1 MKSTRIFFVA
11 FLLGIGFLWLTS
23 RADWSLHSVTAPFF
37 RRAAVWSDLQPVKGA
52 GLSPD
57 ELNNIDIYKRSRL
70 ATVYIT
76 STTVQRNIFF
86 EAYASQNLGSGFLI
100 NDAGYI
106 LTNYHVISGG
116 RQIRVTLDDQ
126 TQYDATRLDIDR
138 SDDLALIQIRP
149 RKRLT
154 FLPLGDSDKLQVGQK
169 VLAIGNPFGLEGTL
183 TTGVVSSI
191 GRTIQAN
198 QGERL
203 EGMIQTDAAING
215 GNSGGPLLDSLAAV
229 IGINTAILGEKN
241 IGIGFALP
249 INRAKALLDDYRAG
263 RVTERP
269 HLGATT
275 VPVAGDLAQALNL
288 PVKGGLL
295 IQQVQPRSS
304 ADAAGLRGATGVV
317 IVGNE
322 QLGVGGDLIMAVD
335 GQAVDREDAV
345 VRVLSRKRVG
355 DTVTLTIFRNGRTLG
370 LRMKLLR
377 APFEQSGP

>member
-1 MKSTRIFFVA
+1 MRSTRIFLTA
-11 FLLGIGFLWLTS
+11 FLIGAAFIWLTS
-23 RADWSLHSVTAPFF
+23 RADWSLQPFTSYF
-37 RRAAVWSDLQPVKGA
+37 TRRAAVWSSPEPVKGA

-57 ELNNIDIYKRSRL
+57 EVNNIDIYKRASL

-86 EAYASQNLGSGFLI
+86 QAYTSQNLGSGFLI
-100 NDAGYI
+100 NNDGYI

-116 RQIRVTLDDQ
+116 RRVRVTLDDQ
-126 TQYDATRLDIDR
+126 TQYDARPLDIDR
-138 SDDLALIQIRP
+138 SDDLALIKIDP
-149 RKRLT
+149 RKPLT
-154 FLPLGDSDKLQVGQK
+154 FLRLGDSDKLQVGQK

-198 QGERL
+198 EGERL

-215 GNSGGPLLDSLAAV
+215 GNSGGPLLDSLSNV

-269 HLGATT
+269 HFGATT
-275 VPVAGDLAQALNL
+275 VPVAGDLARALNL
-288 PVKGGLL
+288 PAEGGLL
-295 IQQVQPRSS
+295 IQQVQPQSS
-304 ADAAGLRGATGVV
+304 ASEAGLRGATGLV

-335 GQAVDREDAV
+335 GKPVDREDAL
-345 VRVLSRKRVG
+345 VRALSRKRVG
-355 DTVTLTIFRNGRTLG
+355 DTIELTIFRNGRKSNIRMTL
-370 LRMKLLR
+370 RR
-377 APFEQSGP
+377 APFNQ

>member
-1 MKSTRIFFVA
+1 MRSTRIFLTA
-11 FLLGIGFLWLTS
+11 FLIGAGFIWLTS
-23 RADWSLHSVTAPFF
+23 HADWSVQPITSFF
-37 RRAAVWSDLQPVKGA
+37 TRRAAVWSSPEPVKGA

-57 ELNNIDIYKRSRL
+57 EINNIDIYKRARL

-86 EAYASQNLGSGFLI
+86 EAYTSQNLGSGFII
-100 NDAGYI
+100 NSDGYI

-116 RQIRVTLDDQ
+116 RRIRVTLDDQ
-126 TQYDATRLDIDR
+126 TQYDAQRLDIDR
-138 SDDLALIQIRP
+138 SDDLALIKIAP
-149 RKRLT
+149 RKPLT
-154 FLPLGDSDKLQVGQK
+154 FLRLGDSDKLQVGQK

-198 QGERL
+198 EGERL

-215 GNSGGPLLDSLAAV
+215 GNSGGPLLDSLSNV

-269 HLGATT
+269 HFGATT

-288 PVKGGLL
+288 PAQGGLL
-295 IQQVQPRSS
+295 IQQVEPQSS
-304 ADAAGLRGATGVV
+304 AAAAGLRGATDLV

-335 GQAVDREDAV
+335 GNPVEREDAL
-345 VRVLSRKRVG
+345 VRVMARKRVG
-355 DTVTLTIFRNGRTLG
+355 DTIDLTIFRNGRKLNIRMTL
-370 LRMKLLR
+370 RR
-377 APFEQSGP
+377 APLNQ

>member
-1 MKSTRIFFVA
+1 MRSSRIFLFA
-11 FLLGIGFLWLTS
+11 FLIGIGFVWITS
-23 RADWSLHSVTAPFF
+23 RADWSLRSALSPLF
-37 RRAAVWSDLQPVKGA
+37 RRAAVWSSPERVKGS
-52 GLSPD
+52 GLSAD
-57 ELNNIDIYKRSRL
+57 ELNNIDIYKHARL

-86 EAYASQNLGSGFLI
+86 EPYAAQNLGSGFLI
-100 NDAGYI
+100 NQDGYI

-126 TQYDATRLDIDR
+126 TQYNATRLDIDR
-138 SDDLALIQIRP
+138 SDDLAIIKINP
-149 RKRLT
+149 RKPLP
-154 FLPLGDSDKLQVGQK
+154 FLQLGDSDRLQVGQK

-191 GRTIQAN
+191 GRSIQAN

-215 GNSGGPLLDSLAAV
+215 GNSGGPLLDSQAAV

-249 INRAKALLDDYRAG
+249 IDRAKALLDDYRAG

-269 HLGATT
+269 HFGATT

-288 PVKGGLL
+288 PASGGLL
-295 IQQVQPRSS
+295 IQQVQPNSS
-304 ADAAGLRGATGVV
+304 ADAAGLHGAQGLV

-322 QLGVGGDLIMAVD
+322 QLGVGGDLIVSVD
-335 GQAVDREDAV
+335 GQPVDREDAMI
-345 VRVLSRKRVG
+345 RILSRKRVG
-355 DTVTLTIFRNGRTLG
+355 DTVNVTIFRNGRSLDV
-370 LRMKLLR
+370 RMKLLR
-377 APFEQSGP
+377 APFDQGGY

>member
-1 MKSTRIFFVA
+1 MGA
-11 FLLGIGFLWLTS
+11 GFIWLTS
-23 RADWSLHSVTAPFF
+23 QANWSLQPLTSFF
-37 RRAAVWSDLQPVKGA
+37 TRRAAVWSSPEPVKGA

-57 ELNNIDIYKRSRL
+57 ELNNIEIYKRARL

-86 EAYASQNLGSGFLI
+86 EAYTSQNLGSGFII
-100 NDAGYI
+100 NSDGFI
-106 LTNYHVISGG
+106 LTNFHVISGG
-116 RQIRVTLDDQ
+116 RRIRVTLDDQ
-126 TQYDATRLDIDR
+126 TQYDAQRLDIDR
-138 SDDLALIQIRP
+138 SDDLALIKITP
-149 RKRLT
+149 RKPLT
-154 FLPLGDSDKLQVGQK
+154 FLRLGDSDKLQVGQK

-198 QGERL
+198 EGERL

-215 GNSGGPLLDSLAAV
+215 GNSGGPLLDSLSNV

-269 HLGATT
+269 HFGATT
-275 VPVAGDLAQALNL
+275 VPVAGDLAEALDL
-288 PVKGGLL
+288 PAQGGLL
-295 IQQVQPRSS
+295 IQQVEPQSS
-304 ADAAGLRGATGVV
+304 AAAAGLRGATGLV

-335 GQAVDREDAV
+335 GNPVEREDAL
-345 VRVLSRKRVG
+345 VRVMARKRVG
-355 DTVTLTIFRNGRTLG
+355 DTIDLTIFRNGRKLNIRMTL
-370 LRMKLLR
+370 RR
-377 APFEQSGP
+377 APF

>member
-1 MKSTRIFFVA
+1 MKSTRIFLVA
-11 FLLGIGFLWLTS
+11 FLIGAAFIWLTS
-23 RADWSLHSVTAPFF
+23 HADWSLQPFTSF
-37 RRAAVWSDLQPVKGA
+37 FARRAAVWSSPEPVKGA
-52 GLSPD
+52 GLSAD
-57 ELNNIDIYKRSRL
+57 EINNIDIYKRASL

-86 EAYASQNLGSGFLI
+86 EAYTSQNLGSGFLI
-100 NDAGYI
+100 NNDGYI

-116 RQIRVTLDDQ
+116 RRVRVTLEDQ
-126 TQYDATRLDIDR
+126 SQYDAKPLDIDR
-138 SDDLALIQIRP
+138 SDDLALIMIEP
-149 RKRLT
+149 RKPLT
-154 FLPLGDSDKLQVGQK
+154 FLRLGDSDKLQVGQK

-198 QGERL
+198 EGERL

-215 GNSGGPLLDSLAAV
+215 GNSGGPLLDSLSNV

-269 HLGATT
+269 HFGAAT
-275 VPVAGDLAQALNL
+275 VPVAGDLARALNL
-288 PVKGGLL
+288 PAEGGLL
-295 IQQVQPRSS
+295 IQQVEPKSS
-304 ADAAGLRGATGVV
+304 ASEAGLRGATGLV

-335 GQAVDREDAV
+335 GKPVDREDAL

-355 DTVTLTIFRNGRTLG
+355 DTIELTIFRSGRKLNIRMTL
-370 LRMKLLR
+370 RR
-377 APFEQSGP
+377 APFNQ

>member
-1 MKSTRIFFVA
+1 MRSTRIFLIA
-11 FLLGIGFLWLTS
+11 FLIGAAFIWLTS
-23 RADWSLHSVTAPFF
+23 RADWSLQPFTSYF
-37 RRAAVWSDLQPVKGA
+37 TRRAAVWSSPEPVKGA

-57 ELNNIDIYKRSRL
+57 EVNNIDIYKRASL

-86 EAYASQNLGSGFLI
+86 QAYTSQNLGSGFLI
-100 NDAGYI
+100 NNDGYI

-116 RQIRVTLDDQ
+116 RRVRVTLDDQ
-126 TQYDATRLDIDR
+126 TQYDARPLDIDR
-138 SDDLALIQIRP
+138 SDDLALIKIDP
-149 RKRLT
+149 RKPLT
-154 FLPLGDSDKLQVGQK
+154 FLRLGDSDKLQVGQK

-198 QGERL
+198 EGERL

-215 GNSGGPLLDSLAAV
+215 GNSGGPLLDSLSNV

-269 HLGATT
+269 HFGATT
-275 VPVAGDLAQALNL
+275 VPVAGDLARALNL
-288 PVKGGLL
+288 PAEGGLL
-295 IQQVQPRSS
+295 IQQVQPQSS
-304 ADAAGLRGATGVV
+304 ASEAGLRGATGLV

-335 GQAVDREDAV
+335 GKPVDREDAL
-345 VRVLSRKRVG
+345 VRALSRKRVG
-355 DTVTLTIFRNGRTLG
+355 DTIELTIFRNGRKSNVRMTL
-370 LRMKLLR
+370 RR
-377 APFEQSGP
+377 APFNQ